1 MRALQLDPEGAV
13 LGAVLL
19 DGAAFWR
26 VSDLIDADDFTRPEH
41 RALWGVL
48 ADLSR
53 QNVPIDALTI
63 GDHAPTLAVLAAD
76 LTNTTP
82 SAANVRTY
90 AEMVASAAV
99 SRRIRTAGQ
108 RIAHLDGPDPLGAAQ
123 SILQACAPRQL
134 ATIKHA
140 REFLRE
146 SQARMQTRVEA
157 ASELIGVPC
166 GIPKLD
172 AATGGWEPGDLVI
185 LAARP
190 SVGKTALSLQWALHA
205 CGRENATLYIS
216 LEMPGSHLTDRAL
229 AHLSGVQHD
238 HVRRPK
244 LMPETD
250 WPLIGDAT
258 RTLAAMPL
266 RIDDCSAPTLD
277 QLCARIRQAHAS
289 EPLGVVIIDYLS
301 QIAPPKANS
310 TNDAIQ
316 IITRQ
321 IKALAKQLRVPI
333 ILLCQLNRDIGGRP
347 KLANL
352 RDSGAIEQDA
362 DIVIF
367 MHRPDDAKR
376 DRLELLIAKN
386 RNGPLDEIQLY
397 ANLRCQRFAETT
409 WEHDPLPSLPAA
421 RLARRIAAQR
431 VPYGDA

>member
-53 QNVPIDALTI
+53 QNVPIDTLTI
-63 GDHAPTLAVLAAD
+63 GEYAPQLLGLAAD
-76 LTNTTP
+76 LVATTP
-82 SAANVRTY
+82 SAANVCAY
-90 AEMVASAAV
+90 ADLVADAATL
-99 SRRIRTAGQ
+99 RRVRNAGQ
-108 RIAHLDGPDPLGAAQ
+108 RIAKLDGTQALGEAQ

-134 ATIKHA
+134 GTIKHA

-157 ASELIGVPC
+157 ASELIGVPS

-172 AATGGWEPGDLVI
+172 AATGGWERGDLVI

-190 SVGKTALSLQWALHA
+190 SVGKTAVSLQWALHA
-205 CGRENATLYIS
+205 AAPDSAVLYIS
-216 LEMPGSHLTDRAL
+216 LEMAGSHLADRAL
-229 AHLSGVQHD
+229 AHLSGVHHD
-238 HVRRPK
+238 YVRRPK
-244 LMPETD
+244 LMPDAD
-250 WPLIGDAT
+250 WPLIADAASK
-258 RTLAAMPL
+258 LAKMPL
-266 RIDDCSAPTLD
+266 RIDDCSAPTVD
-277 QLCARIRQAHAS
+277 QLCARIRQAHAAQ
-289 EPLGVVIIDYLS
+289 PLTLVVIDYLS
-301 QIAPPKANS
+301 QITPPKANS

-376 DRLELLIAKN
+376 ERLELLIAKN